1 MSCSLRRKRQGSQGR
16 ADAQASINSQ
26 VIGYKERVLLST
38 IENEERIV
46 LTFHMPKISNLIVL
60 RTSFAAW
67 LLIGLFFILA
77 ALSWLIGA

>member
-1 MSCSLRRKRQGSQGR
+1 M
-16 ADAQASINSQ
+16 
-26 VIGYKERVLLST
+26 
-38 IENEERIV
+38 